1 MTTWDQAALISPP
14 IRPIGGPSEHPIEN
28 QRVNPIENQRVRLGI
43 MASGSGSNF
52 EAIVQAIHSGQ
63 LNAEVTVLIYNNP
76 TATVVERAKRLGI
89 PAICLDHRQFA
100 TRELLDQAIVEVL
113 VSHQADWV
121 VMAGWMRIVT
131 PILIHAFPNRVLN
144 IHPSLLPSFKG
155 SKAIEQAFQSG
166 VKITGCTVHHVVTEV
181 DSGDIVMQ
189 AAVPVLTNDTLE
201 TLQARLQIQ
210 EHKIYPAA
218 IAIAV
223 GQDLIKN

>member
-1 MTTWDQAALISPP
+1 MTTWDQDALISPP
-14 IRPIGGPSEHPIEN
+14 IYPIGESSQHPTSTK
-28 QRVNPIENQRVRLGI
+28 VRLGI

-63 LNAEVTVLIYNNP
+63 LTAEVPVLIYNNP
-76 TATVVERAKRLGI
+76 TATVVERANRLGI
-89 PAICLDHRQFA
+89 PAICLDHRQF
-100 TRELLDQAIVEVL
+100 TSRELLDQAIVEVL
-113 VSHQADWV
+113 RSYQTDWV

-131 PILIHAFPNRVLN
+131 PILIQAFPNRVLN

-155 SKAIEQAFQSG
+155 GKAIEQAFQSG

-181 DSGDIVMQ
+181 DSGEILMQ
-189 AAVPVLTNDTLE
+189 AAVPVLVTDTLE

-223 GQDLIKN
+223 GQGIRGN

>member
-1 MTTWDQAALISPP
+1 MTTWDQDALISPH
-14 IRPIGGPSEHPIEN
+14 IYPIGGASEHSATT
-28 QRVNPIENQRVRLGI
+28 RVRLGI

-63 LNAEVTVLIYNNP
+63 LNAEVPVLVYNNP
-76 TATVVERAKRLGI
+76 AATVVERATRLGI
-89 PAICLDHRQFA
+89 PAICLDHRQF
-100 TRELLDQAIVEVL
+100 TSRELLDQAIVDVL
-113 VSHQADWV
+113 RNYQTDWV
-121 VMAGWMRIVT
+121 IMAGWMRIVT
-131 PILIHAFPNRVLN
+131 PILIQAFPNRVLN

-155 SKAIEQAFQSG
+155 GKAIEQAFQSG

-189 AAVPVLTNDTLE
+189 AAVPVLATDTLE
-201 TLQARLQIQ
+201 ILQARLQIQ

-223 GQDLIKN
+223 GQGVRGD

>member
-1 MTTWDQAALISPP
+1 MTWDQDALISPQ
-14 IRPIGGPSEHPIEN
+14 IRPIEGSSQHPTTATK
-28 QRVNPIENQRVRLGI
+28 VRLGI

-63 LNAEVTVLIYNNP
+63 LNAEVPVLIYNNP

-89 PAICLDHRQFA
+89 PAICLDHRQF
-100 TRELLDQAIVEVL
+100 TSRELLDQAIVEVL
-113 VSHQADWV
+113 LSYQTDWV

-131 PILIHAFPNRVLN
+131 PILIHAFPDRVLN

-155 SKAIEQAFQSG
+155 GKAIEQAFQSG

-189 AAVPVLTNDTLE
+189 AAVPVLANDTLE

-223 GQDLIKN
+223 GQGIRGN

>member
-1 MTTWDQAALISPP
+1 MTTWDQDALISPP
-14 IRPIGGPSEHPIEN
+14 IRPIGGPSEPPT
-28 QRVNPIENQRVRLGI
+28 VNPIANQRVRLGI

-63 LNAEVTVLIYNNP
+63 LNAEVPILIYNNP
-76 TATVVERAKRLGI
+76 TATVVERATRLGI
-89 PAICLDHRQFA
+89 PAICLNHRQFA

-113 VSHQADWV
+113 LSYQVDWV

-131 PILIHAFPNRVLN
+131 PVLIHAFPNRVLN

-155 SKAIEQAFQSG
+155 GKAIEQAFESG

-210 EHKIYPAA
+210 EHKIYPVA

-223 GQDLIKN
+223 GQRISEN

>member
-1 MTTWDQAALISPP
+1 MTTWDQDALISPP
-14 IRPIGGPSEHPIEN
+14 IRPTGEFSAHPT
-28 QRVNPIENQRVRLGI
+28 VRLGI

-63 LNAEVTVLIYNNP
+63 LNAEVPVLIYNNP

-113 VSHQADWV
+113 VSYQADWV

-131 PILIHAFPNRVLN
+131 PVLIHAFPNRVLN

-155 SKAIEQAFQSG
+155 GKAIEQAFQSG

-210 EHKIYPAA
+210 EHKIYPVA

-223 GQDLIKN
+223 GQEIRQN

>member
-1 MTTWDQAALISPP
+1 MTTWDQDALISPP
-14 IRPIGGPSEHPIEN
+14 ICPIGGRSEHQIL
-28 QRVNPIENQRVRLGI
+28 NPITNQRVRLGI

-63 LNAEVTVLIYNNP
+63 LNAEVPVLIYNNP

-89 PAICLDHRQFA
+89 PAICLDHRQFT

-113 VSHQADWV
+113 VSYQADWV

-131 PILIHAFPNRVLN
+131 PVLINAFPNRVLN

-155 SKAIEQAFQSG
+155 GKAIEQAFQSG

-181 DSGDIVMQ
+181 DSGNIVMQ

-218 IAIAV
+218 ITIAV
-223 GQDLIKN
+223 GQEIREN

>member
-1 MTTWDQAALISPP
+1 MTTRDQDALISPY
-14 IRPIGGPSEHPIEN
+14 IRPIGGPSEHPIVN
-28 QRVNPIENQRVRLGI
+28 QTTHQKVRLGI

-63 LNAEVTVLIYNNP
+63 LNAEVPILIYNNS
-76 TATVVERAKRLGI
+76 TATVIERAIRLGI
-89 PAICLDHRQFA
+89 PSICLDHRQFA
-100 TRELLDQAIVEVL
+100 TRELLDQAIVGVL
-113 VSHQADWV
+113 VSYRVDWV

-131 PILIHAFPNRVLN
+131 PVLINTFPNRVLN

-155 SKAIEQAFQSG
+155 SKAIEQAFESG

-189 AAVPVLTNDTLE
+189 AAVPVLASDTLT
-201 TLQARLQIQ
+201 TLQARLQTQ

-223 GQDLIKN
+223 RQEVSAN

>member
-1 MTTWDQAALISPP
+1 MTTWDQDALISPP
-14 IRPIGGPSEHPIEN
+14 ICPMGEPSEHPTVN
-28 QRVNPIENQRVRLGI
+28 QTANQKVRLGI

-63 LNAEVTVLIYNNP
+63 LNAEVAVLIYNNP
-76 TATVVERAKRLGI
+76 TATVIERATRLGI

-100 TRELLDQAIVEVL
+100 TRELLDQAIVGVL
-113 VSHQADWV
+113 VSYQADWV

-131 PILIHAFPNRVLN
+131 PVLINAFPNRVLN

-155 SKAIEQAFQSG
+155 SRAIEQAFQSG

-189 AAVPVLTNDTLE
+189 AAVPILDSDTLE

-223 GQDLIKN
+223 GLGIIQN

>member
-1 MTTWDQAALISPP
+1 MTTWDQDALISPP
-14 IRPIGGPSEHPIEN
+14 IRPIGGPSEHPT
-28 QRVNPIENQRVRLGI
+28 VNPIANQSIRLGI

-63 LNAEVTVLIYNNP
+63 LNAEVPILIYNNP

-89 PAICLDHRQFA
+89 PSICLDHRQFA

-113 VSHQADWV
+113 LSYQVDWV

-131 PILIHAFPNRVLN
+131 PVLIHAFPNRVLN

-155 SKAIEQAFQSG
+155 SKAIEQAFESG

-210 EHKIYPAA
+210 EHKIYPVA

-223 GQDLIKN
+223 GQRISEN

>member
-14 IRPIGGPSEHPIEN
+14 IRPIGGPSEHPT
-28 QRVNPIENQRVRLGI
+28 VNPISSQRVRLGV

-76 TATVVERAKRLGI
+76 TATVVERAKRLDI

-113 VSHQADWV
+113 MNYQADWV

-131 PILIHAFPNRVLN
+131 PVLIQAFPNRVLN

-181 DSGDIVMQ
+181 DSGNIVMQ

-223 GQDLIKN
+223 GQEIIEN

>member
-1 MTTWDQAALISPP
+1 MTTWDQDALISPP
-14 IRPIGGPSEHPIEN
+14 ICPIGGRSEHQIL
-28 QRVNPIENQRVRLGI
+28 NPITNQRVRLGI

-63 LNAEVTVLIYNNP
+63 LNAEVPVLIYNNP

-89 PAICLDHRQFA
+89 PAICLDHRQFT

-113 VSHQADWV
+113 VSYQADWV

-131 PILIHAFPNRVLN
+131 PVLINAFPNRVLN

-155 SKAIEQAFQSG
+155 GKAIEQAFQSG

-181 DSGDIVMQ
+181 DSGNIVMQ

-223 GQDLIKN
+223 GQEIREN

>member
-1 MTTWDQAALISPP
+1 MTTWDKAALISPP
-14 IRPIGGPSEHPIEN
+14 IHPIGGPSEHPTVN
-28 QRVNPIENQRVRLGI
+28 QRANQSVRLGI

-52 EAIVQAIHSGQ
+52 EAIVQAINSGQ

-76 TATVVERAKRLGI
+76 RATVVERANRLNI

-113 VSHQADWV
+113 MNYQANWV

-131 PILIHAFPNRVLN
+131 PVLIHAFPNRVLN

-181 DSGDIVMQ
+181 DSGNIVMQ

-223 GQDLIKN
+223 GQEIIEN

>member
-1 MTTWDQAALISPP
+1 MTTWDQDALISPP

-28 QRVNPIENQRVRLGI
+28 PISNQRVRLGI

-76 TATVVERAKRLGI
+76 TATVVDRANRLNI

-113 VSHQADWV
+113 MNYQANWV

-131 PILIHAFPNRVLN
+131 PVLIQAFPNRVLN

-181 DSGDIVMQ
+181 DSGNIVMQ

-201 TLQARLQIQ
+201 TLQARLQVQ

-223 GQDLIKN
+223 GQESIEN